1 MKRIFLA
8 FAFVSW
14 TLSMFANGDPVVEFS
29 AMTLSRTPVSRHI
42 PEIQIVHEWL
52 DIYPADMHTRVHV
65 RYRLHNTSDKDFT
78 DIRYGFPIDW
88 YGTNDSI
95 TFTGRDMIF
104 ESQREVGW
112 RDDYVTHVSFALNG
126 KTLAWQCSK
135 DSILHEAGSWE
146 ELEATFENEEAYSTY
161 LEEEIGYQSYD
172 FENQLNRRWYY
183 TTLSIPAHS
192 IVDLTVDYSLANT
205 YTLSLSEPT
214 EALKDAIDTW
224 RGAYYNPREIENLFS
239 YDFSPAAAWGNGK
252 ADTIEVKVHTQNIV
266 QYPEAGSPEYNI
278 HGIAP
283 DTLSNGD
290 LRFVASPFDYAAA
303 EPLTLAFMAKRV
315 MKENLDYIF
324 SHRLTPDKY
333 TVYLKQGEDSTVVEE
348 RVSDLNFKTSTRLPF
363 KKGETELRIHF
374 NQPEHVTGVILLNG
388 NCKNAVQWKSSPKI
402 KMMEANGSNSAETYE
417 SYAYRFR
424 PFCFGHYRHYKT
436 DKWPYYEYIDEP
448 APCRL
453 TPPKEFTW
461 EGVIAAADKMNVAN
475 IESWLAY
482 RDGTLITDTWE
493 RERIT
498 DLYFTISETTDMK
511 AFTLSEIIIL
521 TSPPDESVYG
531 SFTYTEIYIPF
542 E

>member
-14 TLSMFANGDPVVEFS
+14 TLNMFANGDPVVEFS

-88 YGTNDSI
+88 YGTNDSLS
-95 TFTGRDMIF
+95 FAHRDVWT
-104 ESQREVGW
+104 ESLHEVGW
-112 RDDYVTHVSFALNG
+112 RNDYVINVSFALNG
-126 KTLAWQCSK
+126 KSLPWQYSK
-135 DSILHEAGSWE
+135 DSILHKKGSGEALRAMFDSEDDYTNYIEGGD
-146 ELEATFENEEAYSTY
+146 FD
-161 LEEEIGYQSYD
+161 SYD
-172 FENQLNRRWYY
+172 FDNQLNRRWYY

-214 EALKDAIDTW
+214 EALKDAIYIR

-239 YDFSPAAAWGNGK
+239 YDFSPAVAWGNGR
-252 ADTIEVKVHTQNIV
+252 ADTIEVYVHTQAIV
-266 QYPEAGSPEYNI
+266 HNEIPKYDAWNNHI

-333 TVYLKQGEDSTVVEE
+333 TVYLKQGEDSAEVGK
-348 RVSDLNFKTSTRLPF
+348 RVSDLNFKTAARLPF
-363 KKGETELRIHF
+363 KEGETELRIHF

-388 NCKNAVQWKSSPKI
+388 NCKNAAKWMSSPKI

-424 PFCFGHYRHYKT
+424 PFCFGHHRHYKT
-436 DKWPYYEYIDEP
+436 DKWPYYDYMDEP

-453 TPPKEFTW
+453 TPPKEFSW

-531 SFTYTEIYIPF
+531 YRNLYTF
-542 E
+542 